1 MFQLTLPQPLLARA
15 ALIESS
21 ATSHYSLMNHV
32 RVIFFFLRQHQLLEL
47 LVALLSF
54 ITNKLCMIDSLLEEM
69 RVFKCSDVF
78 LNIWL
83 L

>member
-15 ALIESS
+15 ALIEISYI
-21 ATSHYSLMNHV
+21 TLFTNEPCQGD
-32 RVIFFFLRQHQLLEL
+32 FFFLRQHQLLEL